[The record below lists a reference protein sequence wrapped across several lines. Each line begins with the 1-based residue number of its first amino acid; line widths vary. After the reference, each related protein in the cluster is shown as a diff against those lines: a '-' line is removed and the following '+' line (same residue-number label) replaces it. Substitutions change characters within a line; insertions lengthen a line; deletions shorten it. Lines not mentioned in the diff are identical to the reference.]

1 MDTVLKQ
8 RLIGAIIL
16 VTLAVIFLPM
26 LVKGPAP
33 ESGVESVSLDIPAPP
48 PVADQPTQEL
58 PLVSSTGRDA
68 PHPVENGAKAS
79 ASAPPTAMPSALAH
93 EERGG
98 LKPTLAAG
106 DFVVH
111 FGVFAQAE
119 LAQSMAR
126 RLQQANLAATAERI
140 PDRQQTAWRVRIG
153 PFSDQAQAQAAR
165 IEAAARMPGHVAEVV
180 VLDASAPAQSPH
192 HPTASAKAAV
202 AVGQTPARPNGAPT
216 STSAHAVSARGAGL
230 ATVGFVIQVGA
241 YTLKADAEA
250 LRDRL
255 RTAGFIAFVESVQ
268 TPKGPFHR
276 VRVGPV
282 ADRVAADQMKAQIAT
297 KLGVD
302 GLVKHYP

>member
-33 ESGVESVSLDIPAPP
+33 ESGVESVALDIPAPP
-48 PVADQPTQEL
+48 PETDQPTQEL
-58 PLVSSTGRDA
+58 PLVSSVDGDA
-68 PHPVENGAKAS
+68 RHPKENGVKAT
-79 ASAPPTAMPSALAH
+79 AAAPQTAVPSAR

-98 LKPTLAAG
+98 LKPALAAG

-119 LAQSMAR
+119 QAQSMAL

-140 PDRQQTAWRVRIG
+140 PDRQQTAWRVSIG

-165 IEAAARMPGHVAEVV
+165 IAAAARMPGHVAEVV
-180 VLDASAPAQSPH
+180 VLDANAPAQPPH
-192 HPTASAKAAV
+192 HPSTATTATTAMGQMAAR
-202 AVGQTPARPNGAPT
+202 ASGEP
-216 STSAHAVSARGAGL
+216 SSARAVRAHGPSL
-230 ATVGFVIQVGA
+230 TTVGFVIQVGA
-241 YTLKADAEA
+241 YTLKADADA

-255 RTAGFIAFVESVQ
+255 RTAGFTAFVESVQ

-282 ADRVAADQMKAQIAT
+282 ADRVAADQLKAQIAT

-302 GLVKHYP
+302 GLVKQYP

>member
-48 PVADQPTQEL
+48 PGADQPTQEL

-68 PHPVENGAKAS
+68 PHPEENGAKAS

-119 LAQSMAR
+119 LAQSMAL

-140 PDRQQTAWRVRIG
+140 PDRQQTAWRVSIG

-165 IEAAARMPGHVAEVV
+165 IEAGARMPGHVAEVV
-180 VLDASAPAQSPH
+180 VLDASVPAQSPH
-192 HPTASAKAAV
+192 HPTASATAAV
-202 AVGQTPARPNGAPT
+202 AVGQTPARPSGA
-216 STSAHAVSARGAGL
+216 STSAHPVRARGAAL

-282 ADRVAADQMKAQIAT
+282 ADRVAADQLKAQIAT